1 MIKWI
6 SAATLIIALIFSTH
20 PQVAAQAATIGP
32 GTPCTVTVSNP
43 TTNNDGTPLTVPV
56 LKMSF
61 YLDPPAGG
69 PVIGTTVPLFTQTYT
84 ATQGIAGAPNTIS
97 VCAKAPAPIASGNHT
112 ASISF
117 TDAGGEGAG
126 SSAVPFVFAGKPPA
140 APLASGII
148 FQ

>member
-1 MIKWI
+1 MIKLI
-6 SAATLIIALIFSTH
+6 VSAALMLSLVLIVH
-20 PQVAAQAATIGP
+20 PAVQAQGAVIGP

-43 TTNNDGTPLTVPV
+43 STNNDGTPLTVPI

-69 PVIGTTVPLFTQTYT
+69 PVIGTTVPLFTQTYS
-84 ATQGIAGAPNTIS
+84 AAQGIAGAPNTIS
-97 VCAKAPAPIASGNHT
+97 VCAKAPAPIANGGHT

-126 SSAVPFVFAGKPPA
+126 SSPVPFVFVGKPPA
-140 APLASGII
+140 APLASAII